1 MKLHSQEKT
10 LIIALLVCGLVT
22 MIGTSFAYFTS
33 GGTAIDGRGGS
44 TKVTTNSDFQKV
56 VYDAGTSTLNL
67 IDAYPSKSA
76 DKDFTV
82 KLTPISGANDFSYV
96 IFLNISDNGFVK
108 CDTSMATAQGC
119 EANAQELVYTLTD
132 KDSGAVLAT
141 GDLTAKTGRI
151 DIYTVSKN
159 VLSETT
165 LNYNFKVEFKE
176 SDKSQNHNINKS
188 LTSALKVEFANGD

>member
-10 LIIALLVCGLVT
+10 LIVALLVCGLVT
-22 MIGTSFAYFTS
+22 MIGTSFAYFTG
-33 GGTAIDGRGGS
+33 GGTLISGKGGL
-44 TKVTTNSDFQKV
+44 TNVTTNSDFQKV
-56 VYDAGTSTLNL
+56 VYDAGTATINL

-82 KLTPISGANDFSYV
+82 KLTPIAGANDFSYA
-96 IFLNISDNGFVK
+96 ISLNISDNSFVK
-108 CDTSMATAQGC
+108 CDASMATAQGC

-132 KDSGAVLAT
+132 KDNNTVLAT
-141 GDLTAKTGRI
+141 GDLTAKTGKVN
-151 DIYTVSKN
+151 IYTVSKN

-165 LNYNFKVEFKE
+165 FNYNFKVEFKE

-188 LTSALKVEFANGD
+188 LTSVLKVEFASGD

>member
-10 LIIALLVCGLVT
+10 LIVALLVCGLVT
-22 MIGTSFAYFTS
+22 MIGTSFAYFTG
-33 GGTAIDGRGGS
+33 GGTLISGKGGS
-44 TKVTTNSDFQKV
+44 TNVTTNSDFQKV
-56 VYDAGTSTLNL
+56 VYDAGTATINL

-82 KLTPISGANDFSYV
+82 KLTPIAEANDFSYA
-96 IFLNISDNGFVK
+96 ISLNISDNSFVK
-108 CDTSMATAQGC
+108 CDASMATAQGC

-132 KDSGAVLAT
+132 KDNDTVLAT
-141 GDLTAKTGRI
+141 GDLTAKTGKVN
-151 DIYTVSKN
+151 IYTVSKN

-165 LNYNFKVEFKE
+165 FNYNFKVEFKE

-188 LTSALKVEFANGD
+188 LTSVLKVEFASGD